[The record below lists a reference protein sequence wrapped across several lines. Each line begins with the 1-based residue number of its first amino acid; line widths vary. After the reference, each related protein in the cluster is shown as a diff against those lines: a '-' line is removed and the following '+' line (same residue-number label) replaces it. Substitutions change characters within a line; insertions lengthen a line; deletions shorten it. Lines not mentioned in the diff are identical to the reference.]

1 MIARPNDLDLAF
13 EHANLS
19 SQAGDYEGAIS
30 TLEQQLSL
38 TADQG
43 VRRSDRSYRGAEE
56 ILGNV
61 RDDTSWGP
69 DCCKRSN
76 LLERSGMNARIKS
89 GHDVKTCLLSER

>member
-43 VRRSDRSYRGAEE
+43 VRRSDRSY
-56 ILGNV
+56 V

-76 LLERSGMNARIKS
+76 LLERTGMNARIKS